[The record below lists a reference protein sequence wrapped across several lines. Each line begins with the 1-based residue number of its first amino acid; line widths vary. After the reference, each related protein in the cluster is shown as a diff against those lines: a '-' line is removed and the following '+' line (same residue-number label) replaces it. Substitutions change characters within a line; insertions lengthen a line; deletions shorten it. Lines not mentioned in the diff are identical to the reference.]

1 MKSLKQLLTG
11 FLALMFFFVSAS
23 GLWSWQMDRGM
34 LRLVVD
40 EQGHFSLYSTS
51 DVVDPLYVPLFWAVD
66 PTTTIVTVKL
76 GNQNIVLGK
85 DKTFVPHLQSLANGV
100 QITWVSPQVQV
111 VETWEFVVSQH
122 SPLAD
127 GIKWSFQFAKNALS
141 QEVGLR
147 IILDTYLGEKKDAF
161 YDPAGKPID
170 AETVWKAPPTYLIS
184 RSPLRS
190 DLGLLVMLSDPSS
203 PVPDQTVVA
212 NWQRLDNT
220 SWDYKSEQGR
230 DFNLLPYSYHDSAL
244 ALWYLPQ
251 LLLPGS
257 SREISLVMGS
267 VTAGTFKDAKLGS
280 GSLGALLDT
289 ARSSGSALD
298 DEVRKALAV
307 VDNLLTQIDDRQKNP
322 KKLSPQDLQILQATL
337 DQLEQQRQKLLTAP

>member
-1 MKSLKQLLTG
+1 MKSLKQLLPG
-11 FLALMFFFVSAS
+11 FLALTFLFVSAT

-34 LRLVVD
+34 MRLVVG

-51 DVVDPLYVPLFWAVD
+51 DVVHPLYVPLFWAAD

-76 GNQNIVLGK
+76 GNQSIVLGK
-85 DKTFVPHLQSLANGV
+85 DKTFVPHLLGLANGV
-100 QITWVSPQVQV
+100 QITWVSPQVQL
-111 VETWEFVVSQH
+111 VETWEFVVSEH
-122 SPLAD
+122 SRLAD
-127 GIKWSFQFAKNALS
+127 GVKWSFQFSKNALS

-170 AETVWKAPPTYLIS
+170 AETSWQTPPLYLIS

-220 SWDYKSEQGR
+220 SWDYKSEPGH
-230 DFNLLPYSYHDSAL
+230 DFNLLPYSYHDSAI
-244 ALWYLPQ
+244 ALWYQPQ
-251 LLLPGS
+251 LLPPGS

-280 GSLGALLDT
+280 WSLGALLDT
-289 ARSSGSALD
+289 AKQSDSGLD
-298 DEVRKALAV
+298 KEVRKALAI
-307 VDNLLTQIDDRQKNP
+307 VDSLLAQIDERRKNAD
-322 KKLSPQDLQILQATL
+322 KVSQQDIQILQATL
-337 DQLEQQRQKLLTAP
+337 DQLEQQRQKLLTAR

>member
-11 FLALMFFFVSAS
+11 ILALTFLSVSAT
-23 GLWSWQMDRGM
+23 GLWSWQMDRGKM
-34 LRLVVD
+34 RLVVD
-40 EQGHFSLYSTS
+40 AQGHFSLYSTS
-51 DVVDPLYVPLFWAVD
+51 DVVHPLYVPLFWAVD

-76 GNQNIVLGK
+76 GNQNLVLGK

-100 QITWVSPQVQV
+100 QITWVSPQVQL
-111 VETWEFVVSQH
+111 VETWEFVVSEH

-127 GIKWSFQFAKNALS
+127 GIKWSFEFAKNALS

-161 YDPAGKPID
+161 FDPAGKPID
-170 AETVWKAPPTYLIS
+170 AETSWQTPPTFLIS

-203 PVPDQTVVA
+203 PVPDRTVVA

-244 ALWYLPQ
+244 ALWYQPQ

-267 VTAGTFKDAKLGS
+267 VTAGTFKDSRIGSENLGF
-280 GSLGALLDT
+280 LLDT
-289 ARSSGSALD
+289 SKKSGSSLD
-298 DEVRKALAV
+298 IEVRKALAV
-307 VDNLLTQIDDRQKNP
+307 VDNVLMQIKERRSNP
-322 KKLSPQDLQILQATL
+322 EKLNPQDLQILQATL